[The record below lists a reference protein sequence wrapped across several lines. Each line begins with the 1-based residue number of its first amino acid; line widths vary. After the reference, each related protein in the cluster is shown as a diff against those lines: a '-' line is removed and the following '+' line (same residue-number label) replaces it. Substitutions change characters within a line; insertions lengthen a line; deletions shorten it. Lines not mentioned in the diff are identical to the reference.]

1 MAEGTA
7 LDATFTLKDIQMIE
21 KHVVELVKW
30 NALDGVTDANM
41 IEAVNRLLPDL
52 KTLPGFV
59 KQDLYKDD
67 NGQWVDLYVWDN
79 RENALASNELMAPK
93 PSFAG
98 LMSLIDPSS
107 VTIEFLALP

>member
-1 MAEGTA
+1 MSP
-7 LDATFTLKDIQMIE
+7 

-30 NALDGVTDANM
+30 AALDGVTDAHM
-41 IEAVNRLLPDL
+41 IDAVNQLLPDL

-67 NGQWVDLYVWDN
+67 NGQWVDLYIWDN
-79 RENALASNELMAPK
+79 KEDALASNDLMAPK
-93 PSFAG
+93 PSFAA

>member
-1 MAEGTA
+1 MDVTRTSKETA
-7 LDATFTLKDIQMIE
+7 MTQ

-30 NALDGVTDANM
+30 TALDGVTDANM
-41 IEAVNRLLPDL
+41 IDAVDRLLPDL

-67 NGQWVDLYVWDN
+67 GGQWVDLYIWDN
-79 RENALASNELMAPK
+79 REDALASNDLMAPK

-98 LMSLIDPSS
+98 LMSLIDPTS
-107 VTIEFLALP
+107 VTIEFLNLP